1 MATEALTVAGVDAY
15 YGDSHVLH
23 GVSFALEEGH
33 LLGLLGRNGAGK
45 TTCMSAIMGF
55 LRPRHGSINLF
66 GEEIA
71 GFAPDTIAHR
81 GIGLVP
87 QGRRVFRSLTVR
99 ENLGVAEQRRAR
111 TDNRPAWNFERVY
124 ALFPRLKE
132 REQQLAGSLSGG
144 EQQMLAI
151 GRALMG
157 NPRVL
162 LMGAYV
168 VPDRA
173 QIKRRLGEVYSLFP
187 RLKERTGQLAATLS
201 GGEQQ
206 MLAIG
211 RALVREPDVLLL
223 DEPSL
228 GLAPVMIKVI
238 YETLRRI
245 RERGMTL
252 LLAEQ
257 SAHIALKIADRAYV
271 LETGRVTY
279 AGDAAS
285 LRTDRALR
293 ESYLGA

>member
-1 MATEALTVAGVDAY
+1 VPPTEAIARAPILATQDLHVH
-15 YGDSHVLH
+15 YGKVHAVQ
-23 GVSFALEEGH
+23 GVSLHVHPGEVVAV
-33 LLGLLGRNGAGK
+33 LGANGAGK
-45 TTCMSAIMGF
+45 SSIIRSIVGLTPVGGGAVLLRGQRIEALRSEARVRMG
-55 LRPRHGSINLF
+55 
-66 GEEIA
+66 IA
-71 GFAPDTIAHR
+71 Y
-81 GIGLVP
+81 VP
-87 QGRRVFRSLTVR
+87 EGRRVFGDLSVH
-99 ENLGVAEQRRAR
+99 EN
-111 TDNRPAWNFERVY
+111 
-124 ALFPRLKE
+124 
-132 REQQLAGSLSGG
+132 
-144 EQQMLAI
+144 
-151 GRALMG
+151 
-157 NPRVL
+157 L

-168 VPDRA
+168 VSDRSE
-173 QIKRRLGEVYSLFP
+173 IKRRLGEVYSLFP

-279 AGDAAS
+279 AGEANS